1 MRTTSKRYSR
11 FFSYLLLII
20 LAYIMTYPL
29 FWMIGAAFK
38 SNAEIF
44 GTISLFPKNPVF
56 GAFKAGWKGSGQY
69 GFSTFM
75 TNTFLLVVPTVL
87 FTVLSSVLI
96 GYGFARF
103 EFPFKKTL
111 FIIML
116 STMMLPATVI
126 IIPRY
131 IFFKNLGWLNSYLPF
146 IVPAILGCFPFFN
159 FMMVQFFRG
168 LPLELDESG
177 KLDGCNSFTI
187 LIRLLLPLT
196 KSAIFSVIVFQFVWT
211 WNDFFNALIYISSVS
226 KYPVALGLRMT
237 MDISTQFDWNQI
249 LAMSLTSIAP
259 PIILF
264 FAAQKY
270 FVEGIATTGMKN

>member
-1 MRTTSKRYSR
+1 MIKRKTPVAK
-11 FFSYLLLII
+11 FLSYGFLIV

-29 FWMIGAAFK
+29 LWMIGAAFK
-38 SNAEIF
+38 SNQEIF
-44 GTISLFPKNPVF
+44 GTIGLLPKNPMF
-56 GAFKAGWKGSGQY
+56 GAFAEGWKGSGQY
-69 GFSTFM
+69 GFSTFLY
-75 TNTFLLVVPTVL
+75 NTFLMVIPTVL
-87 FTVLSSVLI
+87 FTAISATLI

-111 FIIML
+111 FTIML

-126 IIPRY
+126 LIPRY
-131 IFFKNLGWLNSYLPF
+131 IFFRNLGWLDSYLPF
-146 IVPAILGCFPFFN
+146 IVPAMLGCFPFFN

-177 KLDGCNSFTI
+177 KLDGCNSFII
-187 LIRLLLPLT
+187 LKDLLLPLC

-211 WNDFFNALIYISSVS
+211 WNDFLNVLIYISSVA

-237 MDISTQFDWNQI
+237 MDISTEFNWNQI
-249 LAMSLTSIAP
+249 LAMSLISIAP
-259 PIILF
+259 PIVLF

-270 FVEGIATTGMKN
+270 FVEGIATTGMKA

>member
-1 MRTTSKRYSR
+1 MIKRKTPVAK
-11 FFSYLLLII
+11 FLSYGFLIV

-29 FWMIGAAFK
+29 LWMIGAAFK
-38 SNAEIF
+38 SNQEIF
-44 GTISLFPKNPVF
+44 GTIGLLPKNPMF
-56 GAFKAGWKGSGQY
+56 GAFTEGWKGSGQY
-69 GFSTFM
+69 GFSTFLY
-75 TNTFLLVVPTVL
+75 NTFLMVIPTVI
-87 FTVLSSVLI
+87 FTAISATLI

-111 FIIML
+111 FTIML

-126 IIPRY
+126 LIPRY
-131 IFFKNLGWLNSYLPF
+131 IFFRNLGWLDSYLPF
-146 IVPAILGCFPFFN
+146 IVPAMLGCFPFFN

-177 KLDGCNSFTI
+177 KLDGCNSFII
-187 LIRLLLPLT
+187 LKDLLLPLC

-211 WNDFFNALIYISSVS
+211 WNDFLNVLIYISSVA

-237 MDISTQFDWNQI
+237 MDISTEFNWNQI
-249 LAMSLTSIAP
+249 LAMSLISIAP
-259 PIILF
+259 PIVLF

-270 FVEGIATTGMKN
+270 FVEGIATTGMKA